1 MRLLKDQD
9 LSNKNVVVR
18 LDLNVPIQDKQ
29 IIDSTRIISSVPTIK
44 YLVNKNCKVLLTSH
58 LGRPEEGKFDEDLS
72 MSPVAKKL
80 SEILNHEIDL
90 IDSLDSSDIFNTTQI
105 QLLEN
110 LRFLIGEKDNNEKLG
125 NQLANKGDVYIFDA
139 FGTAHRKQAS
149 THSAIQQAKFS
160 CAGLLLEKEI
170 NSLNKALT
178 SIENPFTAV
187 IAGSKIS
194 TKLELIAHLNSKA
207 DFIIVGGGI
216 ANTFMKSQGFD
227 VGESLVEN
235 DMIEIAKEL
244 FNSGKIILPN
254 KVIVADS
261 IDSNSS
267 TTKNIDSVSGSDK
280 IFDINLTSNMSEILK
295 NSKTIL
301 WNGPIG
307 VFEKE
312 PFQKGTHQLAKT
324 IAGSKA
330 FSLAGGGETIAAI
343 NKFINKD
350 EVSYCSTGGGAFLEF
365 MEGKILPSIK
375 ALNAKNTEE

>member
-44 YLVNKNCKVLLTSH
+44 YLVDKNCKVLLTSH
-58 LGRPEEGKFDEDLS
+58 LGRPEEGKFDQDFS

-324 IAGSKA
+324 IAGSEA

-350 EVSYCSTGGGAFLEF
+350 EVSYCSTGGGAFLEY
-365 MEGKILPSIK
+365 MEGKLLPSIE
-375 ALNAKNTEE
+375 ALGG

>member
-58 LGRPEEGKFDEDLS
+58 LGRPEEGKFDQDFS

-90 IDSLDSSDIFNTTQI
+90 IDSLDNSDIFNTTQI

-207 DFIIVGGGI
+207 DFIVVGGGI
-216 ANTFMKSQGFD
+216 ANTFLKSQGFD

-324 IAGSKA
+324 IAGSEA

-350 EVSYCSTGGGAFLEF
+350 EVSYCSTGGGAFLEY
-365 MEGKILPSIK
+365 MEGKLLPSIE
-375 ALNAKNTEE
+375 ALGG

>member
-9 LSNKNVVVR
+9 LSSKNVVLR
-18 LDLNVPIQDKQ
+18 LDLNVPIQDKRVL
-29 IIDSTRIISSVPTIK
+29 DSTKITSSVPTIK
-44 YLVNKNCKVLLTSH
+44 YLVDKNCKVLLTSH
-58 LGRPEEGKFDEDLS
+58 LGRPEEGTFDINFS
-72 MSPVAKKL
+72 MRPVADKL
-80 SEILNHEIDL
+80 SEIINHEIDL
-90 IDSLDSSDIFNTTQI
+90 INSLASSDIFNTTQI

-110 LRFLIGEKDNNEKLG
+110 LRFLVGEKDNNEELG
-125 NQLANKGDVYIFDA
+125 YQLANKGDVYIFDA

-216 ANTFMKSQGFD
+216 ANTFLKSQGFN

-235 DMIEIAKEL
+235 DMIEIAEEL
-244 FNSGKIILPN
+244 FNSSKIILPN

-261 IDSNSS
+261 IDSNYS
-267 TTKNIDSVSGSDK
+267 TIKNIDSVSSSDK
-280 IFDINLTSNMSEILK
+280 IFDINLSSNMSEILK
-295 NSKTIL
+295 SSKTIL

-312 PFQKGTHQLAKT
+312 PFQKGTHQLATT
-324 IAGSKA
+324 IAKSKA

-350 EVSYCSTGGGAFLEF
+350 EVSYCSTGGGAFLEY
-365 MEGKILPSIK
+365 MEGKILPSIV
-375 ALNAKNTEE
+375 ALGG

>member
-58 LGRPEEGKFDEDLS
+58 LGRPEEGKFDQDFS

-125 NQLANKGDVYIFDA
+125 NKLANKGDVYIFDA

-216 ANTFMKSQGFD
+216 ANTFLKSQGFD

-267 TTKNIDSVSGSDK
+267 TIKNIDSVSDSDK
-280 IFDINLTSNMSEILK
+280 IFDINLTSNMSEILM

-324 IAGSKA
+324 IAGSEA

-350 EVSYCSTGGGAFLEF
+350 EVSYCSTGGGAFLEY
-365 MEGKILPSIK
+365 MEGKLLPSIE
-375 ALNAKNTEE
+375 ALGG

>member
-44 YLVNKNCKVLLTSH
+44 YLVDKNCKVLLTSH
-58 LGRPEEGKFDEDLS
+58 LGRPEEGKFDQDFS

-194 TKLELIAHLNSKA
+194 TKLELIANLNSKA
-207 DFIIVGGGI
+207 DFIVVGGGI
-216 ANTFMKSQGFD
+216 ANTFLKSQGFD

-324 IAGSKA
+324 IAGSEA

-350 EVSYCSTGGGAFLEF
+350 EVSYCSTGGGAFLEY
-365 MEGKILPSIK
+365 MEGKLLPSIE
-375 ALNAKNTEE
+375 ALGG

>member
-58 LGRPEEGKFDEDLS
+58 LGRPEEGKFDQDFS

-149 THSAIQQAKFS
+149 TYSAIQQAKFS

-207 DFIIVGGGI
+207 DFIVVGGGI
-216 ANTFMKSQGFD
+216 ANTFLKSQGFN

-254 KVIVADS
+254 KVIVSDS

-280 IFDINLTSNMSEILK
+280 IFDINLTSNMSEILT

-307 VFEKE
+307 VFEKK

-324 IAGSKA
+324 IAGSDA
-330 FSLAGGGETIAAI
+330 FSVAGGGETIAAI

-350 EVSYCSTGGGAFLEF
+350 EVSYCSTGGGAFLEY
-365 MEGKILPSIK
+365 MEGKLLPSIE
-375 ALNAKNTEE
+375 ALGG

>member
-58 LGRPEEGKFDEDLS
+58 LGRPEEGKFDKDLS
-72 MSPVAKKL
+72 MSPVAEKL

-149 THSAIQQAKFS
+149 TYSAIQQAKFS

-207 DFIIVGGGI
+207 DFIVVGGGI
-216 ANTFMKSQGFD
+216 ANTFLKSQGFN

-324 IAGSKA
+324 IAGSEA

-350 EVSYCSTGGGAFLEF
+350 EVSYCSTGGGAFLEY
-365 MEGKILPSIK
+365 MEGKLLPSIE
-375 ALNAKNTEE
+375 ALGG

>member
-18 LDLNVPIQDKQ
+18 LDFNVPIQDKQ

-44 YLVNKNCKVLLTSH
+44 YLIDKNCKVLLTSH
-58 LGRPEEGKFDEDLS
+58 LGRPEEGKFDKDFS

-160 CAGLLLEKEI
+160 CAGLLLEKEV
-170 NSLNKALT
+170 NSLNKALI
-178 SIENPFTAV
+178 SIKNPFTAV

-207 DFIIVGGGI
+207 DFIVVGGGI
-216 ANTFMKSQGFD
+216 ANTFLKSQGFD

-244 FNSGKIILPN
+244 FNSGKIILPD

-324 IAGSKA
+324 IAGSEA

-350 EVSYCSTGGGAFLEF
+350 EVSYCSTGGGAFLEY
-365 MEGKILPSIK
+365 MEGKLLPSIE
-375 ALNAKNTEE
+375 ALGG

>member
-9 LSNKNVVVR
+9 LSNKNVVLR
-18 LDLNVPIQDKQ
+18 LDLNVPIQEKRVL
-29 IIDSTRIISSVPTIK
+29 DSTRISASVPTIK
-44 YLVNKNCKVLLTSH
+44 YLLDKNCKVLLTSH
-58 LGRPEEGKFDEDLS
+58 LGRPEEGKFDINFS
-72 MSPVAKKL
+72 MRPVAEKL

-90 IDSLDSSDIFNTTQI
+90 IDSLSSSDIFNTTQI

-110 LRFLIGEKDNNEKLG
+110 LRFLVGEKDNNEELG

-139 FGTAHRKQAS
+139 FGTSHRKQAS

-178 SIENPFTAV
+178 SIESPFTAV

-216 ANTFMKSQGFD
+216 ANTFLKSQGFN

-235 DMIEIAKEL
+235 DMIEIAEDL

-254 KVIVADS
+254 EVIVADS
-261 IDSNSS
+261 IDSNHS
-267 TTKNIDSVSGSDK
+267 TIKNIDSVSSSDK
-280 IFDINLTSNMSEILK
+280 IFDINLSSNMSEILK

-324 IAGSKA
+324 IAGSEA

-350 EVSYCSTGGGAFLEF
+350 EVSYCSTGGGAFLEY
-365 MEGKILPSIK
+365 MEGKLLPSIE
-375 ALNAKNTEE
+375 ALGG

>member
-44 YLVNKNCKVLLTSH
+44 YLVDKNCKVLLTSH
-58 LGRPEEGKFDEDLS
+58 LGRPEEGKFDQDFS
-72 MSPVAKKL
+72 MFPVAKKL

-110 LRFLIGEKDNNEKLG
+110 LRFLTGEKDNNEKLG

-178 SIENPFTAV
+178 SIKNPFTAV

-207 DFIIVGGGI
+207 DFIVVGGGI
-216 ANTFMKSQGFD
+216 ANTFLKSQGFD

-324 IAGSKA
+324 IAGSEA

-350 EVSYCSTGGGAFLEF
+350 EVSYCSTGGGAFLEY
-365 MEGKILPSIK
+365 MEGKLLPSIE
-375 ALNAKNTEE
+375 ALGG

>member
-9 LSNKNVVVR
+9 LSNKNVVLR
-18 LDLNVPIQDKQ
+18 LDLNVPIQDKRVL
-29 IIDSTRIISSVPTIK
+29 DSTRIIASVPTIK
-44 YLVNKNCKVLLTSH
+44 YLLDKNCKVLLTSH
-58 LGRPEEGKFDEDLS
+58 LGRPEEGKFDINLS
-72 MSPVAKKL
+72 MHPVAEKL

-90 IDSLDSSDIFNTTQI
+90 IDSLSSSDIFNTTQI
-105 QLLEN
+105 QILEN
-110 LRFLIGEKDNNEKLG
+110 LRFLVGEKDNNEELG
-125 NQLANKGDVYIFDA
+125 NQLANKGDIYIFDA

-216 ANTFMKSQGFD
+216 ANTFLKSQGFN

-235 DMIEIAKEL
+235 DMIEIAEEL

-254 KVIVADS
+254 KVTVADY
-261 IDSNSS
+261 IDSNYS
-267 TTKNIDSVSGSDK
+267 TIKNIDSVSSSDK
-280 IFDINLTSNMSEILK
+280 IFDINLSSNMSEILK
-295 NSKTIL
+295 SSKTIL

-312 PFQKGTHQLAKT
+312 PFQKGTYQLAKT
-324 IAGSKA
+324 IAKSNA

-350 EVSYCSTGGGAFLEF
+350 EVSYCSTGGGAFLEY
-365 MEGKILPSIK
+365 MEGKILPSIE
-375 ALNAKNTEE
+375 ALGG

>member
-18 LDLNVPIQDKQ
+18 LDLNVPIQEKQ

-58 LGRPEEGKFDEDLS
+58 LGRPEEGKFDKDFS

-170 NSLNKALT
+170 NSLNKALI
-178 SIENPFTAV
+178 SIKNPFTAV

-207 DFIIVGGGI
+207 DFIVVGGGI
-216 ANTFMKSQGFD
+216 ANTFLKSQGFD

-244 FNSGKIILPN
+244 FNSGKIILPD

-324 IAGSKA
+324 IAGSEA

-350 EVSYCSTGGGAFLEF
+350 EVSYCSTGGGAFLEY
-365 MEGKILPSIK
+365 MEGKLLPSIE
-375 ALNAKNTEE
+375 ALGG

>member
-58 LGRPEEGKFDEDLS
+58 LGRPEEGKFDQDLS
-72 MSPVAKKL
+72 MSPVAEKL

-216 ANTFMKSQGFD
+216 ANTFLKSQGFN

-254 KVIVADS
+254 KVIVDDS

-324 IAGSKA
+324 IAGSEA

-350 EVSYCSTGGGAFLEF
+350 EVSYCSTGGGAFLEY
-365 MEGKILPSIK
+365 MEGKLLPSIE
-375 ALNAKNTEE
+375 ALGG

>member
-58 LGRPEEGKFDEDLS
+58 LGRPEEGKFDQDFS

-216 ANTFMKSQGFD
+216 ANTFLKSQGFD

-324 IAGSKA
+324 IAESEA

-350 EVSYCSTGGGAFLEF
+350 EVSYCSTGGGAFLEY
-365 MEGKILPSIK
+365 MEGKLLPSIE
-375 ALNAKNTEE
+375 ALGG

>member
-1 MRLLKDQD
+1 MRLLKDRD

-44 YLVNKNCKVLLTSH
+44 YLVDKNCKVLLTSH
-58 LGRPEEGKFDEDLS
+58 LGRPEEGKFDQDFS

-110 LRFLIGEKDNNEKLG
+110 LRFLIGERDNNEKLG

-207 DFIIVGGGI
+207 DFIVVGGGI
-216 ANTFMKSQGFD
+216 ANTFLKSQGFD
-227 VGESLVEN
+227 VGESLIEN

-324 IAGSKA
+324 IAGSEA

-350 EVSYCSTGGGAFLEF
+350 EVSYCSTGGGAFLEY
-365 MEGKILPSIK
+365 MEGKLLPSIE
-375 ALNAKNTEE
+375 ALGG

>member
-44 YLVNKNCKVLLTSH
+44 YLVDKNCKVLLTSH
-58 LGRPEEGKFDEDLS
+58 LGRPEEGKFDHDFS

-194 TKLELIAHLNSKA
+194 TKLALIAHLNSKA
-207 DFIIVGGGI
+207 DFIVVGGGI
-216 ANTFMKSQGFD
+216 ANTFLKSQGFD

-280 IFDINLTSNMSEILK
+280 IFDINLTSNMSQILK

-324 IAGSKA
+324 IAGSEA

-350 EVSYCSTGGGAFLEF
+350 EVSYCSTGGGAFLEY
-365 MEGKILPSIK
+365 MEGKLLPSIE
-375 ALNAKNTEE
+375 ALGG

>member
-44 YLVNKNCKVLLTSH
+44 YLVDKNCKVLLTSH
-58 LGRPEEGKFDEDLS
+58 LGRPEEGKFDHDFS

-216 ANTFMKSQGFD
+216 ANTFLKSQGFD

-280 IFDINLTSNMSEILK
+280 IFDINLTSNMSEIFK

-324 IAGSKA
+324 IAGSEA

-350 EVSYCSTGGGAFLEF
+350 EVSYCSTGGGAFLEY
-365 MEGKILPSIK
+365 MEGKLLPSIE
-375 ALNAKNTEE
+375 ALGG

>member
-44 YLVNKNCKVLLTSH
+44 YLVDKNCKVLLTSH
-58 LGRPEEGKFDEDLS
+58 LGRPEEGKFDQDFS

-178 SIENPFTAV
+178 SIEKPFTAV

-207 DFIIVGGGI
+207 DFIVVGGGI
-216 ANTFMKSQGFD
+216 ANTFLKSQGFD

-324 IAGSKA
+324 IAGSEA

-350 EVSYCSTGGGAFLEF
+350 EVSYCSTGGGAFLEY
-365 MEGKILPSIK
+365 MEGKLLPSIE
-375 ALNAKNTEE
+375 ALGG

>member
-58 LGRPEEGKFDEDLS
+58 LGRPEEGKFDQDFS

-207 DFIIVGGGI
+207 DFIVVGGGI
-216 ANTFMKSQGFD
+216 ANTFLKSQGFD

-324 IAGSKA
+324 IAGSEA

-350 EVSYCSTGGGAFLEF
+350 EVSYCSTGGGAFLEY
-365 MEGKILPSIK
+365 MEGKILPSIE
-375 ALNAKNTEE
+375 ALGG

>member
-44 YLVNKNCKVLLTSH
+44 YLVDKNCKVLLTSH
-58 LGRPEEGKFDEDLS
+58 LGRPEEGKFDQDFS

-207 DFIIVGGGI
+207 DFIAVGGGI
-216 ANTFMKSQGFD
+216 ANTFLKSQGFD

-324 IAGSKA
+324 IAGSEA

-350 EVSYCSTGGGAFLEF
+350 EVSYCSTGGGAFLEY
-365 MEGKILPSIK
+365 MEGKLLPSIE
-375 ALNAKNTEE
+375 ALGG

>member
-1 MRLLKDQD
+1 MRLLKDHN
-9 LSNKNVVVR
+9 LSNKNVVLR
-18 LDLNVPIQDKQ
+18 LDLNVPIQDKRVL
-29 IIDSTRIISSVPTIK
+29 DATRIISSLPTIK
-44 YLVNKNCKVLLTSH
+44 YLLKKNCKVLLASH
-58 LGRPEEGKFDEDLS
+58 LGRPDEGKFDMNFS
-72 MSPVAKKL
+72 MRPVAEKL

-90 IDSLDSSDIFNTTQI
+90 IDSLASSDIFNTSQI

-110 LRFLIGEKDNNEKLG
+110 LRFLIGEKDNNEELG
-125 NQLANKGDVYIFDA
+125 NQLGNKGDAYVFDA

-194 TKLELIAHLNSKA
+194 TKLELIAHLNPKA
-207 DFIIVGGGI
+207 DFIITGGGI
-216 ANTFMKSQGFD
+216 ANTFLKSQGFN

-235 DMIEIAKEL
+235 DLIEIAKEL

-254 KVIVADS
+254 KVVVADS

-267 TTKNIDSVSGSDK
+267 TIKNIDSVSGSDK
-280 IFDINLTSNMSEILK
+280 IFDINLRSNMSEILK

-312 PFQKGTHQLAKT
+312 PFQQGTLQLAKA
-324 IAGSKA
+324 IAESEA
-330 FSLAGGGETIAAI
+330 FSLVGGGETIAAI

-350 EVSYCSTGGGAFLEF
+350 DVSYCSTGGGAFLEY
-365 MEGKILPSIK
+365 MEGKLLPSIE
-375 ALNAKNTEE
+375 ALGG

>member
-44 YLVNKNCKVLLTSH
+44 YLVDKNCKVLLTSH
-58 LGRPEEGKFDEDLS
+58 LGRPEEGKFDQEFS
-72 MSPVAKKL
+72 MSPVAEKL

-90 IDSLDSSDIFNTTQI
+90 IDSLESSDIFNTTQI

-110 LRFLIGEKDNNEKLG
+110 LRFLIGERDNNEKLG

-207 DFIIVGGGI
+207 DFIVVGGGI
-216 ANTFMKSQGFD
+216 ANTFLKSQGFD

-254 KVIVADS
+254 KVIVSDS

-324 IAGSKA
+324 IAGSEA

-350 EVSYCSTGGGAFLEF
+350 EVSYCSTGGGAFLEY
-365 MEGKILPSIK
+365 MEGKLLPSIE
-375 ALNAKNTEE
+375 ALGG

>member
-18 LDLNVPIQDKQ
+18 LDLNVPIQEKK

-58 LGRPEEGKFDEDLS
+58 LGRPEEGKFDQDFS
-72 MSPVAKKL
+72 MSPVAEKL
-80 SEILNHEIDL
+80 SKILNHEIDL
-90 IDSLDSSDIFNTTQI
+90 IDSLDSINIFNTTQI

-110 LRFLIGEKDNNEKLG
+110 LRFLIGERDNNEKLG

-194 TKLELIAHLNSKA
+194 TKLQLIAHLNSKA

-216 ANTFMKSQGFD
+216 ANTFLKSQGFN

-267 TTKNIDSVSGSDK
+267 TSKNIDSVSGSDK
-280 IFDINLTSNMSEILK
+280 IFDINFTSKMSEILK

-324 IAGSKA
+324 IAGSEA

-350 EVSYCSTGGGAFLEF
+350 EVSYCSTGGGAFLEY
-365 MEGKILPSIK
+365 MEGKLLPSIE
-375 ALNAKNTEE
+375 ALGG

>member
-9 LSNKNVVVR
+9 LSNKNVVLR

-44 YLVNKNCKVLLTSH
+44 YLVNKDCKVLLTSH
-58 LGRPEEGKFDEDLS
+58 LGRPEEGKFDQDFS

-207 DFIIVGGGI
+207 DFIVVGGGI
-216 ANTFMKSQGFD
+216 ANTFLKSQGFD

-261 IDSNSS
+261 IDSNFS

-307 VFEKE
+307 VFEKD

-324 IAGSKA
+324 IAGSEA

-350 EVSYCSTGGGAFLEF
+350 EVSYCSTGGGAFLEY
-365 MEGKILPSIK
+365 MEGKLLPSIE
-375 ALNAKNTEE
+375 ALGG

>member
-58 LGRPEEGKFDEDLS
+58 LGRPEEGKFDQDFS

-90 IDSLDSSDIFNTTQI
+90 IDSLDNSDIFNTTQI

-149 THSAIQQAKFS
+149 THSAIQQAKLS

-207 DFIIVGGGI
+207 DFIVVGGGI
-216 ANTFMKSQGFD
+216 ANTFLKSQGFD

-280 IFDINLTSNMSEILK
+280 IFDIYLTSYMSEILK

-324 IAGSKA
+324 IAGSEA

-350 EVSYCSTGGGAFLEF
+350 EVSYCSTGGGAFLEY
-365 MEGKILPSIK
+365 MEGKLLPSIE
-375 ALNAKNTEE
+375 ALGG

>member
-44 YLVNKNCKVLLTSH
+44 YLVDKNCKVLLTSH
-58 LGRPEEGKFDEDLS
+58 LGRPEEGKFDQDFS

-207 DFIIVGGGI
+207 DFIVVGGGI
-216 ANTFMKSQGFD
+216 ANTFLKSQGFD

-324 IAGSKA
+324 FAGSEA

-350 EVSYCSTGGGAFLEF
+350 EVSYCSTGGGAFLEY
-365 MEGKILPSIK
+365 MEGKLLPSIE
-375 ALNAKNTEE
+375 ALGG

>member
-44 YLVNKNCKVLLTSH
+44 YLVDKNCKVLLTSH
-58 LGRPEEGKFDEDLS
+58 LGRPEEGKFDQDFS
-72 MSPVAKKL
+72 MSPVAEKL

-216 ANTFMKSQGFD
+216 ANTFLKSQGFD

-324 IAGSKA
+324 IAGSEA

-350 EVSYCSTGGGAFLEF
+350 EVSYCSTGGGAFLEY
-365 MEGKILPSIK
+365 MEGKLLPSIE
-375 ALNAKNTEE
+375 ALGG

>member
-1 MRLLKDQD
+1 MRLLKDQN

-18 LDLNVPIQDKQ
+18 LDLNVPIQEKQ

-44 YLVNKNCKVLLTSH
+44 YLVDKNCKVLLTSH
-58 LGRPEEGKFDEDLS
+58 LGRPEEGKFDQDFS

-216 ANTFMKSQGFD
+216 ANTFLKSQGFD

-267 TTKNIDSVSGSDK
+267 TTKNIDSVSASDK

-324 IAGSKA
+324 IAGSEA

-350 EVSYCSTGGGAFLEF
+350 EVSYCSTGGGAFLEY
-365 MEGKILPSIK
+365 MEGKLLPSIE
-375 ALNAKNTEE
+375 ALGG

>member
-58 LGRPEEGKFDEDLS
+58 LGRPEEGKFDEDFS

-125 NQLANKGDVYIFDA
+125 NQLANIGDVYIFDA

-149 THSAIQQAKFS
+149 TYSAIQQAKFS

-178 SIENPFTAV
+178 NIENPFTAV
-187 IAGSKIS
+187 IGGSKIS
-194 TKLELIAHLNSKA
+194 TKLELIDHLNSKA

-216 ANTFMKSQGFD
+216 VNTFLKSQGFN

-235 DMIEIAKEL
+235 DMIEIANEL

-267 TTKNIDSVSGSDK
+267 TMKNIDSVSGSDK

-312 PFQKGTHQLAKT
+312 PFQKGTLQLAKT
-324 IAGSKA
+324 IAGSEA

-350 EVSYCSTGGGAFLEF
+350 EVSYCSTGGGAFLEY
-365 MEGKILPSIK
+365 MEGKLLPSIE
-375 ALNAKNTEE
+375 ALGG

>member
-1 MRLLKDQD
+1 MRLLKDRD

-44 YLVNKNCKVLLTSH
+44 YLVDKNCKVLLTSH
-58 LGRPEEGKFDEDLS
+58 LGRPEEGKFDQDFS

-207 DFIIVGGGI
+207 DFIVVGGGI
-216 ANTFMKSQGFD
+216 ANTFLKSQGFD

-324 IAGSKA
+324 IAGSEA

-350 EVSYCSTGGGAFLEF
+350 EVSYCSTGGGAFLEY
-365 MEGKILPSIK
+365 MEGKLLPSIE
-375 ALNAKNTEE
+375 ALGG

>member
-29 IIDSTRIISSVPTIK
+29 IIDSPRIISSVPTIQ

-58 LGRPEEGKFDEDLS
+58 LGRPEEGKFDQDFS

-207 DFIIVGGGI
+207 DFIVVGGGI
-216 ANTFMKSQGFD
+216 ANTFLKSQGFD

-324 IAGSKA
+324 IAGSEA

-350 EVSYCSTGGGAFLEF
+350 EVSYCSTGGGAFLEY
-365 MEGKILPSIK
+365 MEGKLLPSIE
-375 ALNAKNTEE
+375 ALGG

>member
-9 LSNKNVVVR
+9 LSNKNVVLR
-18 LDLNVPIQDKQ
+18 LDLNVPIQEKLVL
-29 IIDSTRIISSVPTIK
+29 DSTRISASVPTIK
-44 YLVNKNCKVLLTSH
+44 YLLDKNCKVLLTSH
-58 LGRPEEGKFDEDLS
+58 LGRPEEGKFDINLS
-72 MSPVAKKL
+72 MRPVAEKL

-90 IDSLDSSDIFNTTQI
+90 IDSLSSSDIFNTTQI

-110 LRFLIGEKDNNEKLG
+110 LRFLVGEKDNNEELG
-125 NQLANKGDVYIFDA
+125 NQLANKGDIYIFDA

-178 SIENPFTAV
+178 SIESPFIAV

-216 ANTFMKSQGFD
+216 ANTFLKSQGFN

-235 DMIEIAKEL
+235 DMIEIAEEL
-244 FNSGKIILPN
+244 FNSSKIILPN

-261 IDSNSS
+261 IDSNYP
-267 TTKNIDSVSGSDK
+267 TIKNIDSVSSSDK
-280 IFDINLTSNMSEILK
+280 IFDINLSSNMSEILK
-295 NSKTIL
+295 SSKTIL

-324 IAGSKA
+324 IAESEA
-330 FSLAGGGETIAAI
+330 FSLAGGGETVAAI

-350 EVSYCSTGGGAFLEF
+350 EVSYCSTGGGAFLEY
-365 MEGKILPSIK
+365 MEGKILPSIE
-375 ALNAKNTEE
+375 ALGG

>member
-29 IIDSTRIISSVPTIK
+29 ILDSTRIISSVPTIK

-58 LGRPEEGKFDEDLS
+58 LGRPEEGKFDQDFS
-72 MSPVAKKL
+72 MSPVAEKL

-90 IDSLDSSDIFNTTQI
+90 IDSLDSSNIFNTTQI

-110 LRFLIGEKDNNEKLG
+110 LRFLIGEKDNNEKRG

-149 THSAIQQAKFS
+149 THSAIQQAKLS

-207 DFIIVGGGI
+207 DFIVVGGGI
-216 ANTFMKSQGFD
+216 ANTFLKSQGFN

-324 IAGSKA
+324 IAGSEA

-350 EVSYCSTGGGAFLEF
+350 EVSYCSTGGGAFLEY
-365 MEGKILPSIK
+365 MEGKLLPSIE
-375 ALNAKNTEE
+375 ALGG

>member
-44 YLVNKNCKVLLTSH
+44 YLVDKNCKVLLTSH
-58 LGRPEEGKFDEDLS
+58 LGRPEEGKFDQDFS

-90 IDSLDSSDIFNTTQI
+90 IDSLDNSDIFNTTQI

-149 THSAIQQAKFS
+149 THSAIQQAKLS

-178 SIENPFTAV
+178 FIENPFTAV

-207 DFIIVGGGI
+207 DFIVVGGGI
-216 ANTFMKSQGFD
+216 ANTFLKSQGFD

-244 FNSGKIILPN
+244 FNSGKIMLPN

-324 IAGSKA
+324 IAGSEA

-350 EVSYCSTGGGAFLEF
+350 EVSYCSTGGGAFLEY
-365 MEGKILPSIK
+365 MEGKLLPSIE
-375 ALNAKNTEE
+375 ALGG

>member
-58 LGRPEEGKFDEDLS
+58 LGRPEEGKFDQDFS

-90 IDSLDSSDIFNTTQI
+90 IDSLDNSDIFNTTQI

-149 THSAIQQAKFS
+149 TYSAIQQAKLS

-216 ANTFMKSQGFD
+216 ANTFLKSQGFN

-324 IAGSKA
+324 IAGSEA

-350 EVSYCSTGGGAFLEF
+350 EVSYCSTGGGAFLEY
-365 MEGKILPSIK
+365 MEGKLLPSIE
-375 ALNAKNTEE
+375 ALGG

>member
-44 YLVNKNCKVLLTSH
+44 YLVDKNCKVLLTSH
-58 LGRPEEGKFDEDLS
+58 LGRPEEGKFDQDFS

-80 SEILNHEIDL
+80 SEILNREIDL

-125 NQLANKGDVYIFDA
+125 NKLANKGDVYIFDA

-207 DFIIVGGGI
+207 DFIVVGGGI
-216 ANTFMKSQGFD
+216 ANTFLKSQGFD

-324 IAGSKA
+324 IAGSEA

-350 EVSYCSTGGGAFLEF
+350 EVSYCSTGGGAFLEY
-365 MEGKILPSIK
+365 MEGKLLPSIE
-375 ALNAKNTEE
+375 ALGG

>member
-72 MSPVAKKL
+72 MSPVAEKL

-216 ANTFMKSQGFD
+216 ANTFLKSQGFG

-244 FNSGKIILPN
+244 FNSSKIMLPN

-324 IAGSKA
+324 IAGSEA

-350 EVSYCSTGGGAFLEF
+350 EVSYCSTGGGAFLEY
-365 MEGKILPSIK
+365 MEGKLLPSIE
-375 ALNAKNTEE
+375 ALGG

>member
-44 YLVNKNCKVLLTSH
+44 YLVDKNCKILLTSH
-58 LGRPEEGKFDEDLS
+58 LGRPEEGKFDQDFS

-170 NSLNKALT
+170 NSLNKALI
-178 SIENPFTAV
+178 SIKNPFTAV

-207 DFIIVGGGI
+207 DFIVVGGGI
-216 ANTFMKSQGFD
+216 ANTFLKSQGFD

-244 FNSGKIILPN
+244 FNSGKIILPD

-261 IDSNSS
+261 IDSNFS

-324 IAGSKA
+324 IAGSEA

-350 EVSYCSTGGGAFLEF
+350 EVSYCSTGGGAFLEY
-365 MEGKILPSIK
+365 MEGKLLPSIE
-375 ALNAKNTEE
+375 ALGG

>member
-44 YLVNKNCKVLLTSH
+44 YLVDKNCKVLLTSH
-58 LGRPEEGKFDEDLS
+58 LGRPEEGKFDQDFS

-178 SIENPFTAV
+178 SIESPFTAI

-207 DFIIVGGGI
+207 DFIITGGGI
-216 ANTFMKSQGFD
+216 ANTFLKSQGFN

-280 IFDINLTSNMSEILK
+280 IFDINLTSNMSEIFK

-324 IAGSKA
+324 IAGSEA

-350 EVSYCSTGGGAFLEF
+350 EVSYCSTGGGAFLEY
-365 MEGKILPSIK
+365 MEGKLLPSIE
-375 ALNAKNTEE
+375 ALGG